1 MEPVKTES
9 SPDCAEVRQVKFFA
23 GLITLLV
30 ITGVYNIS
38 LQIFLFLLRSS
49 DVANIEIQTSHS
61 YAAILILMFCRLVD
75 RASYGRIKPDL
86 G

>member
-1 MEPVKTES
+1 M
-9 SPDCAEVRQVKFFA
+9 KFFA
-23 GLITLLV
+23 GLVTLLV
-30 ITGVYNIS
+30 ITGIYNIS

-49 DVANIEIQTSHS
+49 DVTNIEIQTSHS
-61 YAAILILMFCRLVD
+61 FVAILLIMFCRLVD

>member
-1 MEPVKTES
+1 MKI
-9 SPDCAEVRQVKFFA
+9 FA
-23 GLITLLV
+23 GFVTLLV
-30 ITGVYNIS
+30 ITGIYNIS
-38 LQIFLFLLRSS
+38 LQVFLFIMRSA
-49 DVANIEIQTSHS
+49 DVTTIDIPTSHS

>member
-1 MEPVKTES
+1 M
-9 SPDCAEVRQVKFFA
+9 KFFA

-30 ITGVYNIS
+30 ITGIYNIS

-49 DVANIEIQTSHS
+49 DVTNIEVQTSHS

-75 RASYGRIKPDL
+75 RASYARIKPDL

>member
-1 MEPVKTES
+1 VKI
-9 SPDCAEVRQVKFFA
+9 FA
-23 GLITLLV
+23 GFITLLV

-38 LQIFLFLLRSS
+38 LQILLFLLRSA
-49 DVANIEIQTSHS
+49 DVSTIDIQVSHS
-61 YAAILILMFCRLVD
+61 YAAILVLMFCRLVD

>member
-1 MEPVKTES
+1 M
-9 SPDCAEVRQVKFFA
+9 KFFA
-23 GLITLLV
+23 GLVTLLV
-30 ITGVYNIS
+30 ITGIYNIS

-49 DVANIEIQTSHS
+49 DVTNIKIQTSHS
-61 YAAILILMFCRLVD
+61 FVAILLIMFCRLVD

>member
-1 MEPVKTES
+1 M
-9 SPDCAEVRQVKFFA
+9 KFFA
-23 GLITLLV
+23 GLVTLLV
-30 ITGVYNIS
+30 ITGIYNIS

-49 DVANIEIQTSHS
+49 DVTNIEIQTSHS
-61 YAAILILMFCRLVD
+61 FLAILLIMFCRLVD